1 MHPQRFLTPLLIFLA
16 SGFSLAS
23 EIESTRCILSI
34 AEAVSRLSFT
44 GSLSTPRQIDTCT
57 NRLRT
62 YSIYAAAT
70 LYCSSTEIRDGL
82 KVLDYDC
89 EKDGLYRIPYETVR
103 PELTERYLRGLR
115 VVEYGE
121 VSSVELDE
129 VVVVSYDWYE
139 RVVRTNR
146 AWAFEMWAHHAFGV
160 FSYWFWGIV
169 LLSGILNRLF
179 IHFSGLQRRGIK
191 YDAEGHPLNI
201 GSRNSLLFSPLR
213 RLRHWVRAYFII
225 PAAFGTHHQ
234 RLFYWCSIP
243 TRIEA
248 IVIVLF
254 YIFSLVL
261 TCVGHDVFRG
271 NLFWDDIFSQIF
283 RYVSDRTG
291 IMSYANLCL
300 LWLFGSRNNPFLW
313 ATGWSFATFNL
324 FHRAIARVATIQA
337 IVHSIGYTVLTLQ
350 ANGSYFLYWPNPWW
364 YMGVVGTVCM
374 SLLLVFSSIWL
385 RRNYYEIFLIIH
397 ITFSLIIIIGL
408 FIHTSIFAGEFNL
421 YDRYLWPVVVIWSLD
436 RFARLARLLSCNIHL
451 RLNKKSITYSTS
463 VVSYSEASDIIKLEI
478 IPGSRH
484 LQPKPGHHYYI
495 YQPLRWTGYESH
507 PFTVGSWSAI
517 GNECEHLPSSEASD
531 FSSASTAV
539 QSETSTPRAPKRATT
554 SDLTDAKYKLVF
566 WIRPFDGW
574 TKRLRSDCLKS
585 PKQTLTTS
593 FLIEGPYYGPIE
605 LHTFEN
611 VILIAGG
618 TGIAAALPH
627 IEEHLRRTET
637 KSHHNNKFIA
647 PSSPCSSS
655 TALHAPEISTDPP
668 RTRTNNISF
677 VWTTR
682 QEAFI
687 HELAARELGPALG
700 RGDITTQFYCT
711 SLQPRSKSQSIGGPT
726 CSRDLQL
733 EQDTM
738 DDRTA
743 LLSSVDGI
751 YNQAVTY
758 GNHGH
763 TFPIDIHPR
772 RPDIRNIITRSVQE
786 IGNRGDCPRSV
797 AGRTAILVCGP
808 AEMADEARVAVH
820 EVLKKG
826 YRGVEYFEESFGW

>member
-146 AWAFEMWAHHAFGV
+146 AWAFEMWAHHAFG
-160 FSYWFWGIV
+160 
-169 LLSGILNRLF
+169 
-179 IHFSGLQRRGIK
+179 
-191 YDAEGHPLNI
+191 
-201 GSRNSLLFSPLR
+201 
-213 RLRHWVRAYFII
+213 
-225 PAAFGTHHQ
+225 
-234 RLFYWCSIP
+234 
-243 TRIEA
+243 
-248 IVIVLF
+248 
-254 YIFSLVL
+254 
-261 TCVGHDVFRG
+261 
-271 NLFWDDIFSQIF
+271 WDDIFSQIF

-350 ANGSYFLYWPNPWW
+350 
-364 YMGVVGTVCM
+364 
-374 SLLLVFSSIWL
+374 
-385 RRNYYEIFLIIH
+385 
-397 ITFSLIIIIGL
+397 
-408 FIHTSIFAGEFNL
+408 GEFNL